1 MNLREINKAK
11 KMIDEYED
19 MFKQDIE
26 LLNIK
31 GIIEILENNTD
42 KAEIILKKAFLLSNR
57 NCDTM
62 FNIGYLK
69 ESLGYHDEAMK
80 FYNNILVNSKDE
92 ELISEVKNKMESL
105 YGKVNS

>member
-1 MNLREINKAK
+1 MCIR
-11 KMIDEYED
+11 D
-19 MFKQDIE
+19 
-26 LLNIK
+26 
-31 GIIEILENNTD
+31 
-42 KAEIILKKAFLLSNR
+42 S
-57 NCDTM
+57 
-62 FNIGYLK
+62 LK